1 VAEKLSGAWTGLVK
15 RPQLEEYSARYRD
28 FFVMERRG
36 GIIEV
41 RMHTDGGPFVTT
53 MAGHNA
59 LGQAWLEIGNDPENQ
74 VVIITGTGDQ
84 WMVTD
89 IPAHLRALEDDRSP
103 DEHAKGFYDAR
114 KILENL
120 VFCIDVPTIAAINAP
135 GAHTELALA
144 CDITLC
150 SRDAVMFDAHFA
162 AGIAPG
168 DGQGLAFQELMGSK
182 RAAYYLY
189 AGAMIEAST
198 ALQLGLVNEVLARDD
213 LLPRAWELA
222 EMIMRRPVNARRMT
236 HAIVVRPWKRRLADD
251 LGFHLGHEL
260 VGILADGAGAG
271 ASQPLSTTPEDR
283 PNAYD

>member
-1 VAEKLSGAWTGLVK
+1 
-15 RPQLEEYSARYRD
+15 
-28 FFVMERRG
+28 MERRD

-41 RMHTDGGPFVTT
+41 RMHTDGGPFETT

-59 LGQAWLEIGNDPENQ
+59 LGQAWQEIGNDPENQ
-74 VVIITGTGDQ
+74 VVIVTGTGDQ

-89 IPAHLRALEDDRSP
+89 IAKHLSAIEDHRSP

-135 GAHTELALA
+135 GAHTEFALA

-150 SRDAVMFDAHFA
+150 GQDTVMFDAHFV

-189 AGAMIEAST
+189 TGEKIDAPT
-198 ALQLGLVNEVLARDD
+198 ALHLGLVNEVLPRER
-213 LLPRAWELA
+213 LLPRARELA
-222 EMIMRRPVNARRMT
+222 AMIMRRPVNARRLT
-236 HAIVVRPWKRRLADD
+236 HAIVAQPWKRRLADD

-260 VGILADGAGAG
+260 TGILADGIGAG
-271 ASQPLSTTPEDR
+271 TDPISD
-283 PNAYD
+283 